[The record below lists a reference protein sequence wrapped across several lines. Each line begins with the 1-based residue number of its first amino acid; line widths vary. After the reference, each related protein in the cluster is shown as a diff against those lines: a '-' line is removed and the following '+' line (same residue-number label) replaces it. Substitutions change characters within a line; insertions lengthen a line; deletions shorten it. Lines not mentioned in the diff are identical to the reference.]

1 MKNFLGSFR
10 NRLTLVFGLTTLILA
25 LFIMLYFSDVASKAM
40 TQANVQLLQ
49 SIARN
54 MAHTMS
60 DTLKERERE
69 MILFSKSPLLKN
81 RHFDRQDIR
90 TVLNNMQ
97 SSYADYSWIGI
108 TDEKGVVQVA
118 TNGLLENVNV
128 SIRPWFQQGSQ
139 SSYVGDVHEAKLLE
153 KMLKPSED
161 PNEPIR
167 FIDFASPIYDIN
179 NTLIGVIAA
188 HANWAWAKRVFESAM
203 PIDAKSR
210 GIEIFVISVDG
221 KILYPHASIGA
232 IKIPERLKKTDGYEI
247 MGWES
252 DNQYLS
258 VFVKVKSNVSTD
270 LGWSIIVRQPISK
283 ALESVTVMHR
293 NLLYLGIGISILYML
308 LAYYFSM
315 QLSSPIEKLAKVS
328 KLIGEGKKQ
337 ADFNITSN
345 LHEVQ
350 TLTDSLKNMVS
361 VLLSHENELKEMNK
375 TLEKKVQE
383 RTVALQDA
391 NEKLTHLS
399 RHDTLTQLHNRLA
412 SNEYLHQEFLRM
424 KRTHTPF
431 SVALLDID
439 HFKKVNDTYGHDV
452 GDVVLIH
459 VAKIL
464 KDLAR
469 TTDFVARFGGE
480 EFLLILPD
488 TLQEGA
494 YKVAEKIR
502 SAIETSNPPTVKNI
516 TLSIG
521 IATASE
527 EDNHEDYVVK
537 MADKALY
544 QAKDEGRNRVVCSM
558 Q

>member
-1 MKNFLGSFR
+1 
-10 NRLTLVFGLTTLILA
+10 
-25 LFIMLYFSDVASKAM
+25 
-40 TQANVQLLQ
+40 
-49 SIARN
+49 
-54 MAHTMS
+54 
-60 DTLKERERE
+60 
-69 MILFSKSPLLKN
+69 
-81 RHFDRQDIR
+81 
-90 TVLNNMQ
+90 
-97 SSYADYSWIGI
+97 
-108 TDEKGVVQVA
+108 
-118 TNGLLENVNV
+118 
-128 SIRPWFQQGSQ
+128 
-139 SSYVGDVHEAKLLE
+139 
-153 KMLKPSED
+153 
-161 PNEPIR
+161 
-167 FIDFASPIYDIN
+167 
-179 NTLIGVIAA
+179 
-188 HANWAWAKRVFESAM
+188 
-203 PIDAKSR
+203 
-210 GIEIFVISVDG
+210 
-221 KILYPHASIGA
+221 
-232 IKIPERLKKTDGYEI
+232 
-247 MGWES
+247 
-252 DNQYLS
+252 
-258 VFVKVKSNVSTD
+258 
-270 LGWSIIVRQPISK
+270 
-283 ALESVTVMHR
+283 
-293 NLLYLGIGISILYML
+293 
-308 LAYYFSM
+308 
-315 QLSSPIEKLAKVS
+315 
-328 KLIGEGKKQ
+328 
-337 ADFNITSN
+337 
-345 LHEVQ
+345 
-350 TLTDSLKNMVS
+350 LTDSLKNMVS

-383 RTVALQDA
+383 RTVELQDA

-431 SVALLDID
+431 SVAVLDID

-464 KDLAR
+464 KELAR

-527 EDNHEDYVVK
+527 EDKHEDYVVK

-544 QAKDEGRNRVVCSM
+544 QAKNEGRNRVVCSV

>member
-1 MKNFLGSFR
+1 MKHFFSRFR
-10 NRLTLVFGLTTLILA
+10 NRLTLVFGFTTLMLG
-25 LFIMLYFSDVASKAM
+25 LFIMLYFSDVASQTM
-40 TQANVQLLQ
+40 THANVQSLQ
-49 SIARN
+49 SIARD
-54 MAHTMS
+54 MAHTMA

-69 MILFSKSPLLKN
+69 LILFSKSPLLKN
-81 RHFDRQDIR
+81 RHFEPSEIR
-90 TVLNNMQ
+90 TILNDMQ
-97 SSYADYSWIGI
+97 KSYAEYSWIGI
-108 TDEKGVVQVA
+108 TDEQGVVKVA

-128 SIRPWFQQGSQ
+128 SIRPWFQQGRQ

-167 FIDFASPIYDIN
+167 FIDFASPIYDLN
-179 NTLIGVIAA
+179 NTFIGVIAA
-188 HANWAWAKRVFESAM
+188 HANWIWAKRVFETAM
-203 PIDAKSR
+203 PSDAQSR

-232 IKIPERLKKTDGYEI
+232 ITIPERLKKTDGYEI
-247 MGWES
+247 MEWE
-252 DNQYLS
+252 NGHQYLS
-258 VFVKVKSNVSTD
+258 VFVKVKSNVSND
-270 LGWSIIVRQPISK
+270 LGWGILVRQPISK
-283 ALESVTVMHR
+283 ALESVNALHQ
-293 NLLYLGIGISILYML
+293 NLIYLGVGISILYMF
-308 LAYYFSM
+308 LAYYFAM
-315 QLSSPIEKLAKVS
+315 QFSSPIEKLANVS

-337 ADFNITSN
+337 ADFNITSH

-375 TLEKKVQE
+375 TLENKVQE
-383 RTVALQDA
+383 RTIALQNA
-391 NEKLTHLS
+391 NEQLTHLA

-439 HFKKVNDTYGHDV
+439 HFKNVNDTYGHDV
-452 GDVVLIH
+452 GDTVLIH

-464 KDLAR
+464 KNVAR

-480 EFLLILPD
+480 EFLLILPE

-494 YKVAEKIR
+494 YSIAEKIR
-502 SAIETSNPPTVKNI
+502 IAIENSDSSTVKNI

-521 IATASE
+521 VATASI
-527 EDNHEDYVVK
+527 EDANEDYVVK
-537 MADKALY
+537 IADKALY
-544 QAKDEGRNRVVCSM
+544 QAKNEGRNRVICSA
-558 Q
+558 